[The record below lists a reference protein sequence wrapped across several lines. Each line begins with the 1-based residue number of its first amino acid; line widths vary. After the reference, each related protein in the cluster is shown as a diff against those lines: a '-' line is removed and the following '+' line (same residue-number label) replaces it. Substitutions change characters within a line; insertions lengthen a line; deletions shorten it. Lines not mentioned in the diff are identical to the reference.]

1 MRTLLLAV
9 GLLFLLA
16 APASAAEVTFDRPAT
31 AMGVG
36 QRVTLITRITNPGTE
51 PTGPFVAH
59 LDVVSLTPDVTVD
72 PEDWSSERSQDV
84 DTLEPGETRDLSW
97 PIQAVAAGTFDAYVV
112 LAPAVGHGPVLVT
125 ATPAH
130 LEVAGRRELGAGG
143 ALPVVVI
150 MPLLLGLG
158 AVAMRYRLRGT
169 R

>member
-1 MRTLLLAV
+1 MRTLLLAL

-16 APASAAEVTFDRPAT
+16 APAAATEVTFDRPT
-31 AMGVG
+31 AGMGVG
-36 QRVTLITRITNPGTE
+36 QRVTLLTRITNPGTE

-84 DTLEPGETRDLSW
+84 DALEPGETRELSW

-112 LAPAVGHGPVLVT
+112 LVGHGLVLVT

-143 ALPVVVI
+143 ALPVVLI
-150 MPLLLGLG
+150 MPVLLGLG
-158 AVAMRYRLRGT
+158 AAAMRYRLRET

>member
-1 MRTLLLAV
+1 MRTLLLTL

-16 APASAAEVTFDRPAT
+16 APAAATEVSFDRPA
-31 AMGVG
+31 AGMGVG
-36 QRVTLITRITNPGTE
+36 QRVTLHTRITNPGAE
-51 PTGPFVAH
+51 PAGPFVAH

-84 DTLEPGETRDLSW
+84 DALEPGETRELSW
-97 PIQAVAAGTFDAYVV
+97 PVQAVAAGTFDAYVV
-112 LAPAVGHGPVLVT
+112 LVGHGPVLVT

-150 MPLLLGLG
+150 MPVLLGL
-158 AVAMRYRLRGT
+158 AAAAMRYRLR
-169 R
+169 RVR

>member
-1 MRTLLLAV
+1 MRTLLLTL

-16 APASAAEVTFDRPAT
+16 APASATEVTFDRPAA

-36 QRVTLITRITNPGTE
+36 QRLTLHTRITNPGTE
-51 PTGPFVAH
+51 PAGPFVAH

-84 DTLEPGETRDLSW
+84 EVLEPGETRELSW
-97 PIQAVAAGTFDAYVV
+97 PVQAVAAGTFDTYVV
-112 LAPAVGHGPVLVT
+112 LVGHGPVLVT

-130 LEVAGRRELGAGG
+130 LDVAGRRELGAGG

-150 MPLLLGLG
+150 MPVLLGLG
-158 AVAMRYRLRGT
+158 AAAMRYRLRGI

>member
-1 MRTLLLAV
+1 MRILLLAL

-16 APASAAEVTFDRPAT
+16 APASAAEVTFDRPAA

-36 QRVTLITRITNPGTE
+36 QRVTLLTRITNPGTE

-84 DTLEPGETRDLSW
+84 DALEPGETRELSW

-112 LAPAVGHGPVLVT
+112 LVGHGPVLVT

-143 ALPVVVI
+143 ALPVVLIV
-150 MPLLLGLG
+150 PALLGLG
-158 AVAMRYRLRGT
+158 AAAMRYRLRGI